1 MRRIGQ
7 PPAGASKSDLLI
19 VAVGSIDVVVVA
31 LTVVVVVDDVFTDVV
46 VVVVDAPA
54 IELTPPTAGASD
66 EVVLLDVSAPE
77 AVVLGVDPF
86 DAAAVV
92 ELASAMVDDEVLSDD
107 DGADDPGWVGATTAA
122 ATTDKASATVV
133 GAATVGMA
141 VAA

>member
-1 MRRIGQ
+1 MGRIGQ
-7 PPAGASKSDLLI
+7 PPAGAAKSDLLI
-19 VAVGSIDVVVVA
+19 EALGSIEVVVVA
-31 LTVVVVVDDVFTDVV
+31 FTVVVVVDDVFTDVV
-46 VVVVDAPA
+46 VVVLDAPA
-54 IELTPPTAGASD
+54 IVLTRPTAGASD

-77 AVVLGVDPF
+77 AVVLGFDPF

-92 ELASAMVDDEVLSDD
+92 ELASAMVDDDVLSDD

-122 ATTDKASATVV
+122 ATTDEAGATVV